1 LPSLSEPRTHNWRQ
15 GRFASESVA
24 ERIKAT
30 NLALT
35 RAVGSG
41 DIFVIASQDCDICC
55 DSYEEEPMFEVVLAR
70 YLPDD
75 DSEDGNF
82 SFGKNPR
89 RLQMRIE
96 RLGTEF
102 LYELNI
108 NERLAVPRS
117 FLAEAQDG
125 PSGSLSARDLE
136 VFRRWLGRRYYRSA
150 LPTEFNERCRTAQ
163 NFAAEKLKKRGKLIT
178 CIYLQLDPRYEELDE
193 SQEYRVFV
201 HLTVLPETALSPE
214 LLEQALEA
222 QSTFEKAFAR
232 CDGINLLGV
241 QVISEAEFSLRDV
254 RECVRWDH
262 ADYISY
268 KAGPAKNIVPEGDV

>member
-1 LPSLSEPRTHNWRQ
+1 
-15 GRFASESVA
+15 
-24 ERIKAT
+24 
-30 NLALT
+30 
-35 RAVGSG
+35 
-41 DIFVIASQDCDICC
+41 
-55 DSYEEEPMFEVVLAR
+55 MFEVVVAR
-70 YLPDD
+70 HLPDD

-96 RLGTEF
+96 RLGTES

-150 LPTEFNERCRTAQ
+150 LPTEFNERCRPARD
-163 NFAAEKLKKRGKLIT
+163 FAAEKLKKQGKLIT
-178 CIYLQLDPRYEELDE
+178 SVYLQLDPRYEELDGDQKYQV
-193 SQEYRVFV
+193 SV
-201 HLTVLPETALSPE
+201 HLTVLPETANSPE
-214 LLEQALEA
+214 LLIQALEA
-222 QSTFEKAFAR
+222 QSVFEKAFAR
-232 CDGINLLGV
+232 CDGIELLGV
-241 QVISEAEFSLRDV
+241 QVISEARFSLLDV

-262 ADYISY
+262 SDHISY
-268 KAGPAKNIVPEGDV
+268 KAGPSKNIVPEGDV

>member
-1 LPSLSEPRTHNWRQ
+1 
-15 GRFASESVA
+15 VA
-24 ERIKAT
+24 ERIKAMT
-30 NLALT
+30 LALP
-35 RAVGSG
+35 RSVGSE

-96 RLGTEF
+96 HLGTES

-150 LPTEFNERCRTAQ
+150 LPTEFNERCRPARD
-163 NFAAEKLKKRGKLIT
+163 FATQKLKKQGKLIT
-178 CIYLQLDPRYEELDE
+178 SVYLQLDPRYEELDE
-193 SQEYRVFV
+193 DQKYQLYVN
-201 HLTVLPETALSPE
+201 LTVLPKTVNSPD
-214 LLEQALEA
+214 LLKQALEA
-222 QSTFEKAFAR
+222 QSVFEKAFAR
-232 CDGINLLGV
+232 CDGIDLLGV
-241 QVISEAEFSLRDV
+241 QVISDAEFSLRDV
-254 RECVRWDH
+254 QECVRWDH
-262 ADYISY
+262 SDYISY